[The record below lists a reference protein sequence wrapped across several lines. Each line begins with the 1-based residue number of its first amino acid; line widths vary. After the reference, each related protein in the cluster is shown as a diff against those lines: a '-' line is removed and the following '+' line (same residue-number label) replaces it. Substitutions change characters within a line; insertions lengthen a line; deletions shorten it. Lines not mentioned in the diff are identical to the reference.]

1 MSVFTRAQPPTHGS
15 YANAT
20 ANECI
25 TEKLCGKIQNDE
37 RKNEKSI
44 KWARKNIQNKSLEAL
59 SNLKLCTWQYV
70 RRVWSVCKYV
80 TFHALT
86 DWRSIAILH
95 PSLIKQTMKALS
107 AGFSRFYTVLLFGD
121 GSLKCIFFPL
131 FFLPLAVRFYSR
143 CFVWFAGRFFMLLP
157 CVCVWRLENSLFFPI
172 CIVKCVTFFAHIL
185 HITLSKCSHP
195 SVSFCSV
202 LFISY
207 LDPVFHWHTR
217 ASQRLFCVCPCFFLS
232 SHVSGFILL
241 QCMCVS
247 CCCLINMYVVFA

>member
-1 MSVFTRAQPPTHGS
+1 MSVFTRAQPPTRGS
-15 YANAT
+15 HANAM

-107 AGFSRFYTVLLFGD
+107 VGFSRFYTVLLFGD

-131 FFLPLAVRFYSR
+131 FFCRLLYDFIVDVLFDLLDDFL
-143 CFVWFAGRFFMLLP
+143 CFCR
-157 CVCVWRLENSLFFPI
+157 VCVFGAW
-172 CIVKCVTFFAHIL
+172 K
-185 HITLSKCSHP
+185 TL
-195 SVSFCSV
+195 
-202 LFISY
+202 Y
-207 LDPVFHWHTR
+207 
-217 ASQRLFCVCPCFFLS
+217 FFL
-232 SHVSGFILL
+232 
-241 QCMCVS
+241 
-247 CCCLINMYVVFA
+247 FASLNV

>member
-15 YANAT
+15 HANAM

-121 GSLKCIFFPL
+121 GSLKCIYPPL

-157 CVCVWRLENSLFFPI
+157 CVCVCLALG
-172 CIVKCVTFFAHIL
+172 K
-185 HITLSKCSHP
+185 
-195 SVSFCSV
+195 
-202 LFISY
+202 LFIFSY
-207 LDPVFHWHTR
+207 LHR
-217 ASQRLFCVCPCFFLS
+217 
-232 SHVSGFILL
+232 
-241 QCMCVS
+241 
-247 CCCLINMYVVFA
+247 